1 MFYTTLIKE
10 VEFVTLSMS
19 ARECSKTLDRPEVS
33 TSRRYGV
40 TYDYW
45 RILLDTAE
53 QVTNKSA
60 GGNRNP

>member
-10 VEFVTLSMS
+10 VEFVTISIS
-19 ARECSKTLDRPEVS
+19 ARECSKMLDRPEVS
-33 TSRRYGV
+33 TSGRYGV

-45 RILLDTAE
+45 RILLDAAE
-53 QVTNKSA
+53 QATKKSA